1 MKSITYILV
10 ILAVSLFTFTA
21 CDREN
26 MDFGNETDAYG
37 QIQLSSMKLSVDVN
51 ATPLSRAVSVDASN
65 YIVGIYS
72 KDGSTLISEWKYS
85 EMPEIFQLKVG
96 EYQVIAHS
104 PNADAAAFDE
114 PYCEG
119 SVSFAIT
126 KDQVTN
132 LETVKCTLH
141 SIVVTIK
148 YEDAFKELLG
158 EEVNIV
164 VKVNK
169 QDNESLNFTKD
180 ETRSG
185 YFRGME
191 TDNVV
196 DVSFLGT
203 IDGEDEVPINKSYS
217 GIAIGSQLIITYV
230 LKDANGDPGS
240 GGEANVALRV
250 DTRCEVKNLDGSVLP
265 NKEPGIEDFPS
276 DGDKEPEKEVP
287 TITGD
292 GFNIANALTVD
303 ENLETLNVKLA
314 APAGLSHVFISIESD
329 NPEFQEAVNLM
340 FELNEENSIFDLAE
354 PKEGTQKDNLNLLK
368 FPIEDAIKEKRTVDF
383 DISGFL
389 SALRG
394 FPGNHKFKIQVVD
407 ANEETASAT
416 LTLVV
421 PRS

>member
-10 ILAVSLFTFTA
+10 MLAVSLFTFTA

-51 ATPLSRAVSVDASN
+51 ATPLSRAASVDASN

-72 KDGSTLISEWKYS
+72 KDGNTLISEWKYS

-169 QDNESLNFTKD
+169 QDNASLKFTKD

-217 GIAIGSQLIITYV
+217 GIAIGSQLIITSV

-265 NKEPGIEDFPS
+265 D
-276 DGDKEPEKEVP
+276 
-287 TITGD
+287 
-292 GFNIANALTVD
+292 
-303 ENLETLNVKLA
+303 
-314 APAGLSHVFISIESD
+314 
-329 NPEFQEAVNLM
+329 
-340 FELNEENSIFDLAE
+340 
-354 PKEGTQKDNLNLLK
+354 
-368 FPIEDAIKEKRTVDF
+368 
-383 DISGFL
+383 
-389 SALRG
+389 
-394 FPGNHKFKIQVVD
+394 
-407 ANEETASAT
+407 
-416 LTLVV
+416 
-421 PRS
+421 

>member
-26 MDFGNETDAYG
+26 MDFGTETDAYG
-37 QIQLSSMKLSVDVN
+37 QVQLSSMKLFVDVN
-51 ATPLSRAVSVDASN
+51 ATPLSRAASVDASN
-65 YIVGIYS
+65 YIVGVYS
-72 KDGSTLISEWKYS
+72 KDGGTLISEWKYS

-132 LETVKCTLH
+132 IETVKCTLH
-141 SIVVTIK
+141 SIMVTIK

-158 EEVNIV
+158 ENVNIA

-169 QDNESLNFTKD
+169 LNTELLNFTKD

-191 TDNVV
+191 TNNVV
-196 DVSFLGT
+196 DVNFLGT
-203 IDGEDEVPINKSYS
+203 IDGEDEVSIKKSYS

-230 LKDANGDPGS
+230 LKDANGDPGT

-265 NKEPGIEDFPS
+265 DKEPEIDDFPS

-292 GFNIANALTVD
+292 DFNIAKALTVD
-303 ENLETLNVKLA
+303 ESLETLNVKLA
-314 APAGLSHVFISIESD
+314 APAGLSHVFVSIESD
-329 NPEFQEAVNLM
+329 NPEFQEAVNQL
-340 FELNEENSIFDLAE
+340 FELNEENSVFDLAE
-354 PKEGTQKDNLNLLK
+354 PKEGAQKNNLNQLN
-368 FPIEDAIKEKRTVDF
+368 FPIEDAIKGKTAVDF
-383 DISGFL
+383 NISGFL
-389 SALRG
+389 GALRG

-416 LTLVV
+416 LTLIVS
-421 PRS
+421 RS